1 MTALAGPGPVFA
13 TLARLFARIAAMA
26 VNLPAPQF
34 LHAVPGVALGVAQ
47 AAIKTAGRDDLLV
60 FALDHGAQVA
70 GVFTRNA
77 FCAAPVTLCR
87 QRLGRANDI
96 RALLVNAGNAN
107 AATGQGGMD
116 DAIATC
122 TTVAAE
128 LGCAPEAVLPFSTG
142 VIGQRLP
149 VARMQAAIPGAVAA
163 ARPDGWLD
171 AMRAI
176 MTTDTVPKGATR
188 KVSTSRGE
196 ITVTGIAKGVG
207 MICPDMA
214 TMLAFIA
221 TDAGLDQAATDAA
234 LRSAVGESFNC
245 VTVDG
250 DTSTND
256 ACVLIASGAS
266 GALIDTT
273 HPDYTVVL
281 EAITAVC
288 TQLAQ
293 AVVRDGEGAT
303 KFITIEVGG
312 AQSENEAR
320 QVAYSVAHSP
330 LVKTAMFASD
340 ANWGRIAMAIGKAGV
355 EHLDPSTVSIALD
368 EVMLIEHGQPHPDY
382 REERGSAVVAR
393 DEFSIRIGLGR
404 GTAGARIW
412 TCDFSYDY
420 VRINAEYRT

>member
-1 MTALAGPGPVFA
+1 
-13 TLARLFARIAAMA
+13 MA
-26 VNLPAPQF
+26 VNLEVPSV
-34 LHAVPGVALGVAQ
+34 LHAVNGVRLGVAE
-47 AAIKTAGRDDLLV
+47 AAIKKPGRHDLLV
-60 FALDHGAQVA
+60 MALDPGARVA

-77 FCAAPVTLCR
+77 FSAAPVTLSR
-87 QRLGRANDI
+87 HRLSTNGEI

-107 AATGQGGMD
+107 AATGAAGVE
-116 DAIATC
+116 DARR
-122 TTVAAE
+122 TTDAVART
-128 LGCAPEAVLPFSTG
+128 LGCPPDAVLPFSTG

-149 VARMQAAIPGAVAA
+149 VDRMVAAVPVALQAARADNWPA
-163 ARPDGWLD
+163 

-188 KVSTSRGE
+188 RVATSQGE
-196 ITVTGIAKGVG
+196 VTVTGIAKGVG

-221 TDAGLDQAATDAA
+221 TDAKLSQAATRAA
-234 LRSAVGESFNC
+234 LETAVGASFNC

-256 ACVLIASGAS
+256 SCVLVATAKVGARDV
-266 GALIDTT
+266 GVTD
-273 HPDYTVVL
+273 PDYVTIL
-281 EAITAVC
+281 GAIVAVC
-288 TQLAQ
+288 TELAQ

-312 AQSENEAR
+312 ARTETEAR
-320 QVAYSVAHSP
+320 LVAYSVAHSP

-355 EHLDPSTVSIALD
+355 EGLDPGTVSIALD
-368 EVMLIEHGQPHPDY
+368 DVRLIEQGQPHPEY
-382 REERGSAVVAR
+382 REERGAAVVAQP
-393 DEFSIRIGLGR
+393 EFTIRIGLGR
-404 GTAGARIW
+404 GSAKTRVW

-420 VRINAEYRT
+420 VKINAEYRT

>member
-1 MTALAGPGPVFA
+1 
-13 TLARLFARIAAMA
+13 MA
-26 VNLPAPQF
+26 VNLVVPEF
-34 LHAVPGVALGVAQ
+34 LHAVPGVRLGVAE
-47 AAIKTAGRDDLLV
+47 AAIKKAGRKDLLV
-60 FALDHGAQVA
+60 IALDPDARVA

-77 FCAAPVTLCR
+77 FCAAPVQVCR
-87 QRLGRANDI
+87 ERLAAGSDI
-96 RALLVNAGNAN
+96 RALLINAGNAN
-107 AATGQGGMD
+107 AATGQGGID
-116 DAIATC
+116 DARL
-122 TTVAAE
+122 TTAAVAE
-128 LGCAPEAVLPFSTG
+128 VLGCAVDAVLPFSTG

-149 VARMQAAIPGAVAA
+149 VDRMSAAVPNAVNAA
-163 ARPDGWLD
+163 TPAGWLD

-188 KVSTSRGE
+188 KVATSQGE

-221 TDAGLDQAATDAA
+221 TDARLTPAATQAA
-234 LRSAVGESFNC
+234 LRSAVNLSFNC

-256 ACVLIASGAS
+256 SCVLIASGKTGTRDIGVEDA
-266 GALIDTT
+266 
-273 HPDYTVVL
+273 DYTLVL
-281 EAITAVC
+281 GAITEVC

-303 KFITIEVGG
+303 KFISIEVDG
-312 AQSENEAR
+312 AKTDAEAR

-355 EHLDPSTVSIALD
+355 EHLDQGSVSIALD
-368 EVMLIEHGQPHPDY
+368 DVQLIVGGQPHPAY
-382 REERGSAVVAR
+382 REEHGSAVVAK

-404 GTAGARIW
+404 GVARARVW

-420 VRINAEYRT
+420 VKINAEYRT